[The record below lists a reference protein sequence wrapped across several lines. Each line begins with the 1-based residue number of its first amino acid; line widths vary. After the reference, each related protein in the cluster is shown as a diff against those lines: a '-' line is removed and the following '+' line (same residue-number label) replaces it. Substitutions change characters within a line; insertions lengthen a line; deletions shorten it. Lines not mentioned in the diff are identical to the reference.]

1 MKKKFDFSWILVTLT
16 IFIISLFFYRNL
28 WNQVLTKDT
37 ASQLT
42 IQGESPIYEFIAEK
56 VRNNILTFKNP
67 FSKIDTVLFPFG
79 WRFAMDDMAPV
90 FGFYFIF
97 LRPFLSIH
105 QSFMLIVL
113 TGVIISGL
121 SMYYLVRLFKIDKLP
136 ALLAGLIYCYS
147 PFVTVRIGAHP
158 SYTTLYLFTFP
169 AIFFIKLINENNKF
183 KKRLLSVLLAI
194 SLSVIFLTN
203 LYFAV
208 MITIMTF
215 VLLIINYIY
224 FPKKTLQLIIKNKGD
239 LLTTIIIFFLV
250 LSPWISEVFKIIS
263 FSRDIPTDW
272 KDIIQYSADLTNLFI
287 PIGSNPLYR
296 QILNQ
301 LSSRYLYIS
310 RIFESF
316 IYPGLIIIICMTS
329 FVFISK
335 KLPKQ
340 LKPIFFTALLFLLFT
355 FGPYLQIFGVNLK
368 IPLPYIII
376 PYIPYLQMAR
386 SPGRFIIPFIF
397 LSSIILAFALQYFFK
412 KIKNK
417 LLKYV
422 IFMAI
427 FFIFIFDQIAIV
439 GQPVTVNIP
448 NKIYEYLS
456 IQKTG
461 PILEIPFLIRDSIKN
476 FGYANVI
483 WSPFA
488 QLLHK
493 QKIFGVYAGRV
504 PNVIFDYYLKNPVIG
519 SLGKIIGSDT
529 VNYKQSIK
537 EIDRQ
542 DFLNAINFYQISY
555 LVNKNNEKYSL
566 FIASLFTELGF
577 KKVMN
582 DHMYDLY
589 FRKPKIV
596 NISEIYFDSPYD
608 ELIFTDVG
616 WGKKE
621 PNVKSRW
628 MINKTSHVL
637 ISLNNIKK
645 VKLVVEGE
653 PIVKN
658 QVLKAYVNDL
668 YIGQMVFPIGGY
680 SKQELQIK
688 NLRQGLN
695 IITFKSKYNHDL
707 SKIVPGSKDKRQ
719 LSLHVK
725 YIGLK

>member
-1 MKKKFDFSWILVTLT
+1 MKKKFDFSWILVTLVF
-16 IFIISLFFYRNL
+16 FIISLFFYRNL
-28 WNQVLTKDT
+28 WNQVVSKDIT
-37 ASQLT
+37 GQLT
-42 IQGESPIYEFIAEK
+42 IQGESPVYEFVAEK
-56 VRNNILTFKNP
+56 VRNNILSFKNP

-90 FGFYFIF
+90 FGLYFLF

-105 QSFMLIVL
+105 QSFILIVL
-113 TGVIISGL
+113 MGVIISGL
-121 SMYYLVRLFKIDKLP
+121 SMYYLLRLFKIDKLP
-136 ALLAGLIYCYS
+136 ALLAGLIFCYS

-158 SYTTLYLFTFP
+158 SYTTFYLFTFP
-169 AIFFIKLINENNKF
+169 AIFFIKLIKENNLF
-183 KKRLLSVLLAI
+183 KKYLFSTLIAI
-194 SLSVIFLTN
+194 SLSVVFLTN
-203 LYFAV
+203 LYFSV
-208 MITIMTF
+208 MMAIMIF
-215 VLLIINYIY
+215 VLLIINYVY
-224 FPKKTLQLIIKNKGD
+224 FPKKTLEVVIKNKSY
-239 LLTTIIIFFLV
+239 LLTTIILFFLI
-250 LSPWISEVFKIIS
+250 LSSWISEVLKVIS

-272 KDIIQYSADLTNLFI
+272 KDIIQYSADLTNIFI

-296 QILNQ
+296 QILDQ
-301 LSSRYLYIS
+301 LNSRYLYIS

-316 IYPGLIIIICMTS
+316 IYPGLIVIICITS
-329 FVFISK
+329 FIFISK
-335 KLPKQ
+335 KLPKL
-340 LKPIFFTALLFLLFT
+340 LKPIFFTALFFLSLT

-368 IPLPYIII
+368 VPLPYIII

-386 SPGRFIIPFIF
+386 SPGRFIVPFLF
-397 LSSIILAFALQYFFK
+397 LSSIIVAFVIQYYFK

-417 LLKYV
+417 WLKY
-422 IFMAI
+422 ILFI
-427 FFIFIFDQIAIV
+427 TILSIFIFDQMIIV
-439 GQPVTVNIP
+439 GRPTTVKMPV
-448 NKIYEYLS
+448 KIYKYLS
-456 IQKTG
+456 QQKTG
-461 PILEIPFLIRDSIKN
+461 PILETPFLIRDSIKN

-483 WSPFA
+483 WSPYA

-504 PNVIFDYYLKNPVIG
+504 PNVIFNYYLKNPVIG
-519 SLGKIIGSDT
+519 SLGKIIGTDP
-529 VNYKQSIK
+529 VNNEQLIK
-537 EIDRQ
+537 KIDRQ
-542 DFLNAINFYQISY
+542 DFLNTINFYQISY

-566 FIASLFTELGF
+566 SIASLFTELGF
-577 KKVMN
+577 KKIMN
-582 DHMYDLY
+582 DYTYDLY
-589 FRKPKIV
+589 YKNPKLI
-596 NISEIYFDSPYD
+596 NISDIFFDSPYD

-645 VKLVVEGE
+645 VKLIVEGE

-658 QVLKAYVNDL
+658 QILKAYVNDL

-680 SKQELQIK
+680 SKQELQVE
-688 NLRQGLN
+688 NLKKGLN

-707 SKIVPGSKDKRQ
+707 SRIVPGSKDKRQ